1 MIRYE
6 PVALKDHD
14 SILGKDFNKN
24 FAKEMNSYYH
34 PFISRNRS
42 VQLAK
47 ETWEYAVADSIPN
60 GVWVGA
66 GKNIIDVSTPEANI
80 DVKGLSCNSLSHL
93 STEASILQNNKKDSD
108 DFASLFQQQD
118 FHSLKDMFVEP
129 LAEKISKAGNLYVFC
144 VVRHKKNNSMNFDVY
159 YCLYKASTQDNPALV
174 EQMTLDGNRSINV
187 PLIDSNYG
195 KCYLYIPKRRL
206 ELRVNMEGMKNF
218 LVYSHSV

>member
-1 MIRYE
+1 MIKYE
-6 PVALKDHD
+6 PIALKDHD
-14 SILGKDFNKN
+14 SILGENFNQN
-24 FAKEMNSYYH
+24 FAKEMDSYYH
-34 PFISRNRS
+34 PFIAKNRS

-60 GVWVGA
+60 GIWVGA
-66 GKNIIDVSTPEANI
+66 GKNIIDVSTPKANI
-80 DVKGLSCNSLSHL
+80 DVKGLSCNSLSQL

-118 FHSLKDMFVEP
+118 FLSLKDMFIKP

-159 YCLYKASTQDNPALV
+159 YCLYKATTHANLSLV

-206 ELRVNMEGMKNF
+206 ELRVNMEGMKDF